1 MTKKNN
7 THGKTI
13 SEDREKSQKQKEID
27 KLQRQLADIRKER
40 SQVKQDSKQKIKQV
54 LDKTNPK
61 HDQKQRTIE
70 INKARDTK
78 SIAHI
83 SIDVQTDC
91 ACDNN
96 YPKTSSSTLTSKMK
110 SDNSTLTSNPK
121 SKNPKTKAW
130 EDQYAKH
137 PSLMVK
143 PYPMRPPPT
152 PEIAAKDDRKV
163 EQNKDSE
170 YTGKNTL
177 NSINVMTKMLANS
190 KGMASI
196 LSKYKPIRSAPKSEA
211 DWEDSIEEIEA
222 SLNQILNDPT
232 VLTKRMKVIE
242 IQDLE
247 DEMSVL
253 TESEPPVIKASVGDK
268 GIEVAPA
275 VVKNPPEKPLES
287 MAHTVDTQPSAV
299 WVPIKTQHFTIYG
312 FIKEFFYNRLDYAY
326 SLMTNGP
333 LTEFRGLPELQPTNL
348 NTQSFLRRGYL
359 FRGRASSYY
368 AAMGF
373 TAEVRLMVYP
383 DLVKAIYTNRVSVNI
398 TADSD
403 PIFLAEAEYR
413 AKAHHNNIEYRANSA
428 SAAMALCLIARAR
441 VSHSNPQLKA
451 GINGIKF

>member
-1 MTKKNN
+1 MSKNN
-7 THGKTI
+7 KKHNGTNI
-13 SEDREKSQKQKEID
+13 SEDREKSQKQIEIE

-40 SQVKQDSKQKIKQV
+40 SQVKQDSKQKIKRV

-91 ACDNN
+91 ACDDRQNR
-96 YPKTSSSTLTSKMK
+96 TAHSTITSK
-110 SDNSTLTSNPK
+110 PK
-121 SKNPKTKAW
+121 KQNPKTEKW
-130 EDQYAKH
+130 ETQYATFDLQEKK
-137 PSLMVK
+137 VK

-152 PEIAAKDDRKV
+152 PEIVAKDNRKV
-163 EQNKDSE
+163 EKDKDSE
-170 YTGKNTL
+170 YPSKATL
-177 NSINVMTKMLANS
+177 DSINVMTQMLAS
-190 KGMASI
+190 SRGMTSI
-196 LSKYKPIRSAPKSEA
+196 LSKYKPIRPEPKLG
-211 DWEDSIEEIEA
+211 DWEDSIDEIDS
-222 SLNQILNDPT
+222 SLNQILNDPE
-232 VLTKRMKVIE
+232 VLNNKMLFIQT
-242 IQDLE
+242 QDLE
-247 DEMSVL
+247 DNMSVL
-253 TESEPPVIKASVGDK
+253 TESEPPIIKALVGDK

-275 VVKNPPEKPLES
+275 IVNHPPEKPLES
-287 MAHTVDTQPSAV
+287 MAHSLDTQPSAV

-333 LTEFRGLPELQPTNL
+333 LGEFRGLPELQPTNL
-348 NTQSFLRRGYL
+348 NTQAFLRRGYL

-383 DLVKAIYTNRVSVNI
+383 DLVKAIYTNRISVNI

-413 AKAHHNNIEYRANSA
+413 AKAHHNNIEWRANSA
-428 SAAMALCLIARAR
+428 SAAMALCLIVRAR
-441 VSHSNPQLKA
+441 VSHSNPQLKS